1 MAQEGAQTLQINHR
15 NFSHLCHRR
24 LCRADLP
31 CFCPSS
37 SQPGTPAASGTAPGS
52 GMQELSVVEQR

>member
-31 CFCPSS
+31 CF